1 MPHINTA
8 ASPELTPR
16 AILLGIFLAIILS
29 AANVYLG
36 LFAGMTVSASI
47 PAAVLS
53 MALLK
58 ALGRSG
64 ILENNIVQTAASAGE
79 SLAAGAIF
87 TFPAIV
93 ILGQWQQFHYMEV
106 TLIAVTGGLLGVLF
120 TVPLRRALIVEQPL
134 PYPEGTATAEVL
146 KAGHDSKANNG
157 AVKWLLAGAG
167 VGALLKFAISGLKIV
182 PAALE
187 TAAMVGGKAV
197 AYIGSSTSAAL
208 VGVGYIVGFN
218 IAILI
223 FIGGALAWFIAIPI
237 YSALYAG
244 SDPALIAA
252 AENGPAALAWQI
264 WTSKIRYLGVG
275 AMLVGGIAALA
286 GLRKPL
292 VASVRASLNAA
303 SDENQRDLPFKWVL
317 VGTGLLTLPVIF
329 IYQQLL
335 GSMVL
340 ALPMAGI
347 MIVAAFLFC
356 AVGAW
361 MAGLVGS
368 SHNPVSATTIATIL
382 ITSLLLLVLGITG
395 TAGIV
400 AAILMGAIVCC
411 AAAIGGDN
419 TQDLK
424 AGYLLGATP
433 WKQQVMQCVG
443 VVSAALVLAPILNL
457 LLAAYGFGAP
467 TEATPNALPAPQA
480 TLMASVADGIL
491 GEGAIPW
498 FMVAA
503 GVAIGLVILAI
514 DQQLAKRGN
523 TFRMP
528 VLAVAVGI
536 YLPLELALP
545 IALGGLIALK
555 FSDNGKPGKNGVLLA
570 AGLITGEALLGILLA
585 IPAALGNGDI
595 FAFASPVPLL
605 GFATLAISG
614 GLLIAARR

>member
-1 MPHINTA
+1 MTTHSN
-8 ASPELTPR
+8 ELTLR
-16 AILLGIFLAIILS
+16 AILLGIFLAIVLS

-64 ILENNIVQTAASAGE
+64 VLENNIVQTAASAGE

-93 ILGQWQQFHYMEV
+93 ILGEWQQFHYGQV

-120 TVPLRRALIVEQPL
+120 TVPLRRALIVDQPL

-146 KAGHDSKANNG
+146 KAGHEPHGDNKTAFR
-157 AVKWLLAGAG
+157 WLLIGAG
-167 VGALLKFAISGLKIV
+167 VGALLKLAISGLKII

-187 TAAMVGGKAV
+187 AATLLAGKTV
-197 AYIGSSTSAAL
+197 FYIGSSTSAAL

-223 FIGGALAWFIAIPI
+223 FIGGALAWFIAIPL
-237 YSALYAG
+237 YSTLFAA

-252 AENGPAALAWQI
+252 ANDGAAALAWQI

-275 AMLVGGIAALA
+275 AMLVGGVAALA

-292 VASVRASLNAA
+292 VASVRASLKAVA
-303 SDENQRDLPFKWVL
+303 GDTEKDLPFKWV
-317 VGTGLLTLPVIF
+317 VIGTGLLTLPVIF
-329 IYQQLL
+329 IYQNLL
-335 GSMVL
+335 GSFAL
-340 ALPMAGI
+340 ALPMAAL

-382 ITSLLLLVLGITG
+382 LTSLLLLVLGITG
-395 TAGIV
+395 TAGVV

-424 AGYLLGATP
+424 AGHLLGATP
-433 WKQQVMQCVG
+433 WKQQLMQCIG
-443 VVSAALVLAPILNL
+443 VIAAALVLAPVLNL

-467 TEATPNALPAPQA
+467 TEALPNALPAPQA

-491 GEGAIPW
+491 GTGDIPW
-498 FMVAA
+498 LMVAA
-503 GVAIGLVILAI
+503 GVAIGLAILTA
-514 DQQLAKRGN
+514 DHWLARRN
-523 TFRMP
+523 SNFRMP

-545 IALGGLIALK
+545 IALGGLISLWFGDA
-555 FSDNGKPGKNGVLLA
+555 GKPAKNAVLLA

-585 IPAALGNGDI
+585 IPAAAGNGDI
-595 FAFASPVPLL
+595 FNIGLMWSPM
-605 GFATLAISG
+605 GLAALALTA
-614 GLLIAARR
+614 GLLVAARR